1 MALERIP
8 VRDHTELQDLAG
20 KRIGEVTSGLLGPT
34 IDKPVAIGYVPPE
47 MAALGTKINAMVRGK
62 AVPMEV
68 VAMPFVPTHYFR
80 G

>member
-1 MALERIP
+1 M
-8 VRDHTELQDLAG
+8 
-20 KRIGEVTSGLLGPT
+20 
-34 IDKPVAIGYVPPE
+34 GYVPPE

-68 VAMPFVPTHYFR
+68 VAMPFVPTNYFR